1 MTMSDLV
8 SNYLTRIRN
17 GILAEKENV
26 SGIPSSKI
34 IEEISR
40 VLKEEGYIKDFRIN
54 EIEGKKTVSVDIK
67 YFNGKSVIS
76 NIEKVSKPGRRVYSQ
91 TKEIP
96 YIRRGLGIS
105 VLSTSRGVMTDAKA
119 REMNVGGEIVC
130 KVW

>member
-17 GILAEKENV
+17 GILAAKENV

-34 IEEISR
+34 IEEVSR

-67 YFNGKSVIS
+67 YFNGKSVITK
-76 NIEKVSKPGRRVYSQ
+76 IEKVSKPGRRVYSQ
-91 TKEIP
+91 AKEIP
-96 YIRRGLGIS
+96 YIRRGLGVSI
-105 VLSTSRGVMTDAKA
+105 VSTSRGVMTDAKA
-119 REMNVGGEIVC
+119 REMNVGGEIIC

>member
-1 MTMSDLV
+1 MTMNDLV

-40 VLKEEGYIKDFRIN
+40 VLKEEGFIKDFRIN
-54 EIEGKKTVSVDIK
+54 DINGKKTVSVDIK

-76 NIEKVSKPGRRVYSQ
+76 NIEKVSKPGRRIYSQ
-91 TKEIP
+91 VKDIP
-96 YIRRGLGIS
+96 YIRKGLGVSI
-105 VLSTSRGVMTDAKA
+105 VSTSRGVMTDAKA
-119 REMNVGGEIVC
+119 REMNVGGEIIC
-130 KVW
+130 NVW

>member
-1 MTMSDLV
+1 MTMNDLV

-17 GILAEKENV
+17 GILAEKEIV

-40 VLKEEGYIKDFRIN
+40 VLKEEGFIKDFRIN

-91 TKEIP
+91 AKEIP
-96 YIRRGLGIS
+96 YIRKGLGVSI
-105 VLSTSRGVMTDAKA
+105 VSTSRGVMTDAKA
-119 REMNVGGEIVC
+119 REMNVGGEIIC

>member
-1 MTMSDLV
+1 MTMNDLV

-17 GILAEKENV
+17 GILAQKENV

-40 VLKEEGYIKDFRIN
+40 VLKEEGFIKDFRIN
-54 EIEGKKTVSVDIK
+54 EVEGKKTVSVDIK

-76 NIEKVSKPGRRVYSQ
+76 NIEKVSKQGRRVYSQ
-91 TKEIP
+91 AKEIP
-96 YIRRGLGIS
+96 YIRKGLGIS
-105 VLSTSRGVMTDAKA
+105 VVSTSRGVMTDVKA
-119 REMNVGGEIVC
+119 REMNVGGEIIC

>member
-1 MTMSDLV
+1 MTMNDLV

-40 VLKEEGYIKDFRIN
+40 VLKEEGFIKDFRIN

-67 YFNGKSVIS
+67 YFKGKSVIS

-91 TKEIP
+91 SKDIP
-96 YIRRGLGIS
+96 YIRKGLGVSI
-105 VLSTSRGVMTDAKA
+105 VSTSRGVMTDAKA
-119 REMNVGGEIVC
+119 REMNVGGEIIC

>member
-1 MTMSDLV
+1 MTMNDLV

-67 YFNGKSVIS
+67 YYNGKSVIS
-76 NIEKVSKPGRRVYSQ
+76 KIEKVSKPGRRVYSQ
-91 TKEIP
+91 AKEIP
-96 YIRRGLGIS
+96 YIRRGLGVSI
-105 VLSTSRGVMTDAKA
+105 VSTSRGVMTDAKA
-119 REMNVGGEIVC
+119 REMNVGGEIIC